1 MSDENTTTLD
11 ESLISLM
18 NSMIKVGMSAVPD
31 GVQPEIS
38 SLVEQALGRGALWL
52 VRQIKPEQ
60 IKVLVEANAD
70 ATAEIDWGEEK

>member
-1 MSDENTTTLD
+1 MPDENTTTLD

-18 NSMIKVGMSAVPD
+18 NNMIKIGMSAVPD

-38 SLVEQALGRGALWL
+38 SLVEQALARGALWL

-70 ATAEIDWGEEK
+70 ATAEIDWGEK

>member
-18 NSMIKVGMSAVPD
+18 NNMIKVGMSAVPS

-70 ATAEIDWGEEK
+70 ATAEIDWGEGK